1 MVKNRDFSYLL
12 ALDAPVRGSRRN
24 INIPLGTEKI
34 EWSGYLTVK
43 KSEDTCNRFYRKPAC
58 DGQTD
63 RRIDGQTAIWRRHSP
78 RYAYASRGKNIIA
91 STALSLLRHKSG
103 VSCSQVYRRKNTCF
117 RQFLPRDAMHKRG
130 LCRRAVSVCPSRSCI
145 LLKRINVSSF
155 FLPSQFFRTKRYDN
169 IPDPT
174 EQKSRFSVNIWLWH
188 RSLLD
193 RRVSSTFRWCSIDYS
208 TMRRPSAAINKRR
221 HVTHQ

>member
-1 MVKNRDFSYLL
+1 VEYHVVKYI
-12 ALDAPVRGSRRN
+12 G
-24 INIPLGTEKI
+24 E
-34 EWSGYLTVK
+34 
-43 KSEDTCNRFYRKPAC
+43 
-58 DGQTD
+58 
-63 RRIDGQTAIWRRHSP
+63 
-78 RYAYASRGKNIIA
+78 
-91 STALSLLRHKSG
+91 
-103 VSCSQVYRRKNTCF
+103 KNTCF